1 MDSNATRTLK
11 PEITLTGSE
20 SKMKSFKPTKSL
32 ADKMNTDKRSRV
44 DSSEPIKL
52 AESAPAELRDAQS
65 SLLMMEPTNSFEKR
79 KKIFSEKNINALRS
93 RCTDSVEIKI

>member
-32 ADKMNTDKRSRV
+32 PNKMNTDKRSQLGST
-44 DSSEPIKL
+44 DPIKL
-52 AESAPAELRDAQS
+52 ANQLMLKGEVHHLINTAAQRRS
-65 SLLMMEPTNSFEKR
+65 NGAGAVYRRWSRQIHLEKSR
-79 KKIFSEKNINALRS
+79 KYFLKKP
-93 RCTDSVEIKI
+93 